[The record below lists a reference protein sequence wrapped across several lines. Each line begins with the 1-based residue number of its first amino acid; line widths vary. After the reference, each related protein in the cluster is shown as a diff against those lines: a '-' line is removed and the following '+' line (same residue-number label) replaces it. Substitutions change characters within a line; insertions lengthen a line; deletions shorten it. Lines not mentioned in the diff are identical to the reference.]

1 MAQKKQVMESLT
13 SVNTRELATCL
24 IWAIRSGNSAM
35 VTGPPGIGK
44 TSIIRQV
51 AKALEYAVWLI
62 HLVYQQP
69 TDVKGMPIII
79 GGSQGNIAEALK
91 LMAGHIVGGKSREDL
106 LPQLEK
112 LLSSDGKAWLD
123 WARPKGLPWKELVGN
138 EKIILFLDEFQQAPQ
153 IMQGLANQLILDKA
167 MDMDALGPNVSV
179 IAASNRIKDKAA
191 THDMP
196 SQTRDRFTWFE
207 VHPDYQVWKEDYAI
221 PYDQHHKSIGFL
233 NFRQDFFHKFDA
245 SAPVNTT
252 PRGWE
257 RVSKFLHAGLPT
269 EDYIRVLGGTIGYG
283 VATEFFGW
291 DTLNVEMPDIE
302 AILEGKDK
310 TVPQNPSVLSAT
322 CAALVFKQ
330 KKLKKFNLE
339 NLIKYALHMHSKHK
353 SGAEFSVI
361 LMKDLIQ
368 KDAEV
373 TRVQPLFDEWA
384 DIYQDAI

>member
-1 MAQKKQVMESLT
+1 MAEKKKVMDSLT
-13 SVNTRELATCL
+13 TINTRELFKCL
-24 IWAIRSGNSAM
+24 VWAIKAGNSAM
-35 VTGPPGIGK
+35 VTGGPGIGK

-51 AKALEYAVWLI
+51 AKSLAYLVWLV

-69 TDVKGMPIII
+69 TDMKGMPVIE
-79 GGSQGNIAEALK
+79 GGSQGNIAEALR
-91 LMAGHIVGGKSREDL
+91 LIAGHIVGGKSREEL
-106 LPQLEK
+106 LPQLEH
-112 LLSSDGKAWLD
+112 LFRSEGRAWLS
-123 WARPKGLPWKELVGN
+123 WARPKGLPWADLVGD
-138 EKIILFLDEFQQAPQ
+138 EKIILFFDEFQQAPQ

-167 MDMDALGPNVSV
+167 MDMDKLGPNVSV

-191 THDMP
+191 VHDMP
-196 SQTRDRFTWFE
+196 SQTRDRFSWFD
-207 VHPDYQVWKEDYAI
+207 VHPDYQVWKEDFAI
-221 PYDQHHKSIGFL
+221 PCEQHHKLIGYL
-233 NFRQDFFHKFDA
+233 NFRQDHFYQFTA

-257 RVSKFLHAGLPT
+257 RVSKYLYAGLPA

-283 VATEFFGW
+283 VATEFFGFES
-291 DTLNVEMPDIE
+291 VYGEVPDIE
-302 AILEGKDK
+302 RILEGKDR

-330 KKLKKFNLE
+330 KKLKKHHLE
-339 NLIKYALHMHSKHK
+339 NLIKYALHMHEKHK

-384 DIYQDAI
+384 DLFQDAI